1 MSASYQKL
9 LLKKKIKKNTLTG
22 LAVRALT
29 VEAAHPVDARGAVEA
44 RGPGAVVDV
53 HGTVLSGPAVDAYA
67 VVRAQRVGAR
77 RAVVAHARPHRALVH
92 VHLARVARPL
102 GGTRARVAVHAVH
115 ARAAV
120 ETGVRYA
127 VVDVLL
133 AVLSAETCADGNKK
147 HYNTIIL
154 R

>member
-1 MSASYQKL
+1 M
-9 LLKKKIKKNTLTG
+9 
-22 LAVRALT
+22 RALT

-53 HGTVLSGPAVDAYA
+53 HRTVLSGPAVDAYA

-92 VHLARVARPL
+92 VHLARVAGPL

-133 AVLSAETCADGNKK
+133 AVLSAETCGRRKRK
-147 HYNTIIL
+147 RCCYL
-154 R
+154 LLLCCRVL